1 MVATKV
7 TRRTATKNIRFPHR
21 LIEDIKGA
29 MEREG
34 SSNFSAWVLNA
45 CARQVKLQQRK
56 QEEL

>member
-45 CARQVKLQQRK
+45 
-56 QEEL
+56 